1 MALFVALVLIALVA
15 VAWYLIER
23 PQRRD
28 FWKLA
33 ARHPDNAYDWFISHE
48 GWVVVDPQSWRAPK
62 PQAAE
67 YTGPF
72 VLWVPKLGGRRVLVY
87 GRREEVK
94 ESQEAFIR
102 VFGPYGE

>member
-1 MALFVALVLIALVA
+1 MALVFALLLVA
-15 VAWYLIER
+15 VVAVVWYLIEK

-48 GWVVVDPQSWRAPK
+48 GWIVVDPETGRAQP
-62 PQAAE
+62 PRGPE

-87 GRREEVK
+87 GKQSEV
-94 ESQEAFIR
+94 EQSQEAFIR